1 MCSTDLIHFFCYH
14 STQASAIDTHLC
26 YLSTQACARVPVKV
40 QPYSKYGQSTELVSQ
55 EALCLEVLDREL
67 SPENYKD
74 YFRTLLYLEEHERQR
89 FLTKE

>member
-1 MCSTDLIHFFCYH
+1 M
-14 STQASAIDTHLC
+14 
-26 YLSTQACARVPVKV
+26 KV

-55 EALCLEVLDREL
+55 EALCSEVLDREL